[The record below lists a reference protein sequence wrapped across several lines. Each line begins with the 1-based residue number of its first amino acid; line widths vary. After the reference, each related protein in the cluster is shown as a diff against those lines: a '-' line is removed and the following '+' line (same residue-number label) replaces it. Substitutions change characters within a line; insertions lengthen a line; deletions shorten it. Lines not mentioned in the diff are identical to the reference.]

1 MSAYVFPN
9 ENGTGKI
16 SDIRDTWN
24 AACRKCGLGY
34 GYNLDKKYVKEW
46 KDKLPAGPIFHDFRR
61 TAARNMVGPEFLSEL
76 L

>member
-16 SDIRDTWN
+16 SDIRGTWN